1 MALNKRFND
10 IQKLYDKLGWN
21 NADTLKNA
29 MAKSPDYMYIAFLT
43 QTGTDAPVENVLYN
57 DLVSASPVYFSYEG
71 IGIYRIHCNLFK
83 PGYMEVEIQNAQGNT
98 FVDNTI
104 TATVYTGYVELM
116 VNDSGSPADSILRN
130 TPIKIRVWNNAS
142 VSVLTP
148 ALPTTCLYIS
158 YVDFGAVM
166 SNDLFFDDAL
176 TQPLFINNIGDG
188 ALRTMMQTNGG
199 ELYGIWN
206 DAGNFIF
213 SGCNLYYY
221 GTSGMNIDVYDLGGL
236 VMTIEFNPMS
246 AFALPCQALQCY
258 SVTIDGFYT
267 YLYVIDY
274 NTPLVTSNI
283 NVLSNPPYG
292 SQIDLTDE
300 ISAGLFFRQLY
311 GQDAVYSLVVNPDT
325 SYTITLNNA
334 INWFNDSSP
343 ISLYLDDNFSGL
355 IQYDMTPC

>member
-1 MALNKRFND
+1 MALNKKFED

-29 MAKSPDYMYIAFLT
+29 MGKSPDYMYIAFLS
-43 QTGTDAPVENVLYN
+43 QLDTDAPVGNILYN
-57 DLVSASPVYFSYEG
+57 DFISDNPIFFSYEG
-71 IGIYRIHCNLFK
+71 SGTYRMHCNLFK
-83 PGYMEVEIQNAQGNT
+83 PGYMEVEIHDGQGST
-98 FVDNTI
+98 FVDSTI
-104 TATVYTGYVELM
+104 TATVYTGYVELK
-116 VNDSGSPADSILRN
+116 VFNFGTLSDNILQN

-158 YVDFGAVM
+158 YVDFGAVTPT
-166 SNDLFFDDAL
+166 SLFFDAAL
-176 TQPLFINNIGDG
+176 TQPLFTNNIGDG

-199 ELYGIWN
+199 ELYGVWS
-206 DAGNFIF
+206 DGGNAIF

-258 SVTIDGFYT
+258 SVTIDAFYA

-283 NVLSNPPYG
+283 NVLSNPPYNN
-292 SQIDLTDE
+292 QIDLTDE